1 MWLEAKQVNW
11 FGARKRIK
19 HKKELQ
25 LRYNTCVRHSFSLL
39 FGFYFMWG
47 WRLKWR
53 QQREAKQ
60 MLEKKTKTQI
70 YREYRNMYKS
80 ENFLNGHTHTHT
92 HLYARRVEAAQSAK
106 SSTLLTRHTT
116 GIIKRALAAHEDQ
129 NHSRGYDQWPQG
141 HNANQ
146 IYTGGQTTA
155 NVGQAVNSSA
165 A

>member
-80 ENFLNGHTHTHT
+80 ENFLNGHTHTYTFVCTKSRSSAKRQKLDTTYPT
-92 HLYARRVEAAQSAK
+92 HHWNNKARTGGARRPKSQQRVRPVATRAQRKPNIHRRPDNCQCRPGS
-106 SSTLLTRHTT
+106 
-116 GIIKRALAAHEDQ
+116 
-129 NHSRGYDQWPQG
+129 
-141 HNANQ
+141 
-146 IYTGGQTTA
+146 
-155 NVGQAVNSSA
+155 
-165 A
+165 